1 MLSFHLFITG
11 KHDQAITVQDY
22 YFFPSQFAAHKH
34 QQRHSEENELFLDIT
49 IAWAKEYELPPR
61 LSCVNGSARTP
72 AASRQSFP
80 CLHPI

>member
-1 MLSFHLFITG
+1 MLSIHLFTR
-11 KHDQAITVQDY
+11 KHDQAITVLNC

-61 LSCVNGSARTP
+61 LSNASGKTP
-72 AASRQSFP
+72 AASEQSF
-80 CLHPI
+80 